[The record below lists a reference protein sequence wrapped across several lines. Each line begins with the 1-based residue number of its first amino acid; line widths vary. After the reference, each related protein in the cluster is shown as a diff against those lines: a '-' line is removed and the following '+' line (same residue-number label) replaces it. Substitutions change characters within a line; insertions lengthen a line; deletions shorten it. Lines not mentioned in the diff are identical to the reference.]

1 MILNDIS
8 DGATGSTWRF
18 GSDPRWQLRGTLEK
32 ALDEATTLGLSA
44 GYGLIDLTLAPMTYA
59 AAKPPT
65 SPALPAICAAGCEAQ
80 TQLWT
85 LMGQF
90 RSGGGS
96 GFHTYFEAAGGVTGF
111 RDMRVRPDSTGLA
124 GVPLGPARGQYDLS
138 GSLGAGFGY
147 GLSSNLHL
155 SLVQEFGMGWH
166 AKTDLPDGVART
178 WRVRTT
184 RAALRFGFG
193 SHR

>member
-1 MILNDIS
+1 
-8 DGATGSTWRF
+8 
-18 GSDPRWQLRGTLEK
+18 
-32 ALDEATTLGLSA
+32 
-44 GYGLIDLTLAPMTYA
+44 
-59 AAKPPT
+59 
-65 SPALPAICAAGCEAQ
+65 
-80 TQLWT
+80 
-85 LMGQF
+85 MGQF

-147 GLSSNLHL
+147 GLSSHLHL